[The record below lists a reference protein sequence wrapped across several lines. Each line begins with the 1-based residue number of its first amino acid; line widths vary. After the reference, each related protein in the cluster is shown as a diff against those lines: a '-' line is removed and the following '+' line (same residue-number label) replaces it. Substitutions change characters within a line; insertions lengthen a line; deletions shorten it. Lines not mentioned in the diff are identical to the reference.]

1 MSGRRSA
8 LTLLE
13 TEVRGPL
20 KILRARPTRHFLY
33 LFVRCRCG
41 KRFGHRAD
49 RRLIVCY
56 HCGRIADLT
65 AVRRRRT
72 RKQEKSRPVPRTHTR
87 ETRSMAAHPA
97 HRRARKPAGD

>member
-8 LTLLE
+8 LTRLDAE
-13 TEVRGPL
+13 IRGPL
-20 KILRARPTRHFLY
+20 KILRARPTRHFLF
-33 LFVRCRCG
+33 LLVRCRCG

-65 AVRRRRT
+65 AVRRRRE
-72 RKQEKSRPVPRTHTR
+72 RKPAKARSLPRTRAR
-87 ETRSMAAHPA
+87 ETRAMAAHPA
-97 HRRARKPAGD
+97 HRRARKPAAD